1 MPVTFSTRSWRSPL
15 SSGNCVGWSFVMR
28 AMLAGPAQ
36 LDRGSSAIP
45 RTSSR
50 EPNLV
55 EHLPRV
61 LSETFTLSLLTA
73 VLLKGVLEVVLAAK
87 NRVKRG
93 SAEPPRR
100 SAGRGP
106 GRRRQAVDQVRLP
119 GE

>member
-1 MPVTFSTRSWRSPL
+1 
-15 SSGNCVGWSFVMR
+15 MR

-106 GRRRQAVDQVRLP
+106 GRRRQAVDLL
-119 GE
+119 

>member
-1 MPVTFSTRSWRSPL
+1 MTADSDG
-15 SSGNCVGWSFVMR
+15 SGQDEDAADGLEPHLAAAVVDVFVYVV
-28 AMLAGPAQ
+28 L
-36 LDRGSSAIP
+36 
-45 RTSSR
+45 
-50 EPNLV
+50 NLFV
-55 EHLPRV
+55 QYVPQV

-106 GRRRQAVDQVRLP
+106 GRRRQAVDLL
-119 GE
+119 